1 MSQNQSDGFDP
12 NDPLGAWRSIRDA
25 NLDAWAKGM
34 ASFVNTESF
43 AKSLGLQLDSMLA
56 ASAPVQQAM
65 QEYMERYLAQVNMP
79 SRGEVVS
86 LATRMTNIEL
96 RLDDMQAQLDELLAA
111 VRDRSAPPADATS
124 AQLDE
129 LLAAVRGLKAAPA
142 PAPVSEADAQRSP
155 APEPA
160 RPARTRRTRKPA
172 EK

>member
-43 AKSLGLQLDSMLA
+43 AKSLGLQLDTMLA
-56 ASAPVQQAM
+56 ASAPMQQAM

-86 LATRMTNIEL
+86 LASRLTNIEL

-111 VRDRSAPPADATS
+111 RSQSAPAAADLQAR
-124 AQLDE
+124 LDE
-129 LLAAVRGLKAAPA
+129 LLAAVRGLSASPAAPA
-142 PAPVSEADAQRSP
+142 PAKEAAAQP
-155 APEPA
+155 APA
-160 RPARTRRTRKPA
+160 RPARRTRKPA

>member
-1 MSQNQSDGFDP
+1 MSQNPPDGFDP
-12 NDPLGAWRSIRDA
+12 NDPFGAWRSIRDA

-34 ASFVNTESF
+34 ASLVNTESF
-43 AKSLGLQLDSMLA
+43 AKSLGMQLDSMLA
-56 ASAPVQQAM
+56 ASAPMQQAM

-86 LATRMTNIEL
+86 LASRLTNIEL

-111 VRDRSAPPADATS
+111 RGQGAAPADDLRPR
-124 AQLDE
+124 LDE
-129 LLAAVRGLKAAPA
+129 LLAAVRDLKAAP
-142 PAPVSEADAQRSP
+142 PAAP

-160 RPARTRRTRKPA
+160 AAPARARRTRKPA

>member
-43 AKSLGLQLDSMLA
+43 AKSLGLQLDTMLA
-56 ASAPVQQAM
+56 ASAPMQQAM

-86 LATRMTNIEL
+86 LASRLTNIEL
-96 RLDDMQAQLDELLAA
+96 RLDDLLAA
-111 VRDRSAPPADATS
+111 RSQSAPAAADLQAR
-124 AQLDE
+124 LDE
-129 LLAAVRGLKAAPA
+129 LLAAVRGLSASPAAPA
-142 PAPVSEADAQRSP
+142 PAKEAAAQP
-155 APEPA
+155 APA
-160 RPARTRRTRKPA
+160 RPARRTRKPA